1 MPAAAGEARGG
12 GTRNLSMAMMCT
24 SGKEWL
30 REKYGQ
36 ANVDEESEEV
46 TEKHG
51 EVATI
56 ESFVTWRN
64 RD

>member
-1 MPAAAGEARGG
+1 
-12 GTRNLSMAMMCT
+12 MCT